1 VKAVIFYLLDMKG
14 SINMSVRQR
23 RIDAEYKAKI
33 NGVIA
38 VVFLLVITFTIG
50 VMVGGKLLC

>member
-1 VKAVIFYLLDMKG
+1 MKVVIFYLLDMKG

-33 NGVIA
+33 NGIIA
-38 VVFLLVITFTIG
+38 IVFLLVITFIIG
-50 VMVGGKLLC
+50 VMVGSKLL

>member
-1 VKAVIFYLLDMKG
+1 MVCFSMFNYRKG
-14 SINMSVRQR
+14 MNMSVRQR
-23 RIDAEYKAKI
+23 RIDAERKAKI

-50 VMVGGKLLC
+50 VMVGSKLL